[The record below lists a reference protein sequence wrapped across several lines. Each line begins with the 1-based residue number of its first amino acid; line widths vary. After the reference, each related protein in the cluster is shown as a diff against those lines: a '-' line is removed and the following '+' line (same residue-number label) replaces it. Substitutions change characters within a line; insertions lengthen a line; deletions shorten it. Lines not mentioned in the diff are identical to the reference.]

1 MAQTKDYLFT
11 RIPTHLMLCLD
22 NNCRS
27 VLFSLIQLSSYYQTK
42 DNKFDG
48 WFFRSNADLEAE
60 TNLSKNVLKG
70 ALDTLYKANVIDII
84 PQQKGKGIKQETC
97 KYKVKYDE
105 FQRFEYITIE
115 DCYKNPDYALETCDY
130 KHGAPSFLQTSQPTS
145 QPTLQPTSQPTSL
158 LTSLPTLGKSDN
170 NVYNVYN
177 IDNKE
182 NIDNNNNRIN
192 KLLNNSNLLVDSNFS
207 FSNKDI
213 ELDDMN
219 ECEYHNTNSMIKE
232 EMKGLRED
240 EKPLYLK
247 DSIEV
252 DGGLDEEEECHIS
265 KSSDDKPTTPKTDT
279 NDELSIGDDSPVSL
293 KYDNSSAPE
302 KMERKPMHP
311 DEPSEMSIEDYNKMV
326 LENKIKELVEME
338 KKGIKDDAL
347 FFRTAESY
355 QYVFG
360 ERTIQDACNSLRF
373 IINGVLKGLDGTEA

>member
-1 MAQTKDYLFT
+1 M
-11 RIPTHLMLCLD
+11 MCLD

-27 VLFSLIQLSSYYQTK
+27 VLLCLIQFSSFCQTK

-48 WFFRSNADLEAE
+48 WFFRSNSDLEAQ
-60 TNLSKNVLKG
+60 TKLSKNVLKG
-70 ALDTLYKANVIDII
+70 ALDALYKANVIDII

-105 FQRFEYITIE
+105 FRRFEDITIE

-177 IDNKE
+177 IDN
-182 NIDNNNNRIN
+182 NNNRIN

-219 ECEYHNTNSMIKE
+219 ECEYHITNSMIKE

-279 NDELSIGDDSPVSL
+279 NDKSSIGGDNPVSL
-293 KYDNSSAPE
+293 KYDNSSAPVS
-302 KMERKPMHP
+302 MEAKPMP
-311 DEPSEMSIEDYNKMV
+311 SDEPSEMSIDDYNMRV
-326 LENKIKELVEME
+326 LMDKIMRLVEME
-338 KKGIKDDAL
+338 KNNTKDDGL
-347 FFRTAESY
+347 FYQAAEIY
-355 QYVFG
+355 QLVYN
-360 ERTIQDACNSLRF
+360 EKTIKDACNSVRCV
-373 IINGVLKGLDGTEA
+373 INNVLDDNYNPEE

>member
-1 MAQTKDYLFT
+1 MAQTKEYLFT
-11 RIPTHLMLCLD
+11 QVPTHLMLCLD
-22 NNCRS
+22 RNCRS
-27 VLFSLIQLSSYYQTK
+27 VLFTLLQLSSYYQTK

-60 TNLSKNVLKG
+60 TRLNTKVLSG
-70 ALDTLYKANVIDII
+70 ALDALFKAKIIDII
-84 PQQKGKGIKQETC
+84 PQQKGQGVKQVSR
-97 KYKVKYDE
+97 KYKVLYDE
-105 FQRFEYITIE
+105 FKRFENISLE
-115 DCYKNPDYALETCDY
+115 ECYKNPEYLIETDDY
-130 KHGAPSFLQTSQPTS
+130 KHGAPSFQQASKQ
-145 QPTLQPTSQPTSL
+145 
-158 LTSLPTLGKSDN
+158 TSLPTEELTSEPSSEPTSEKSTN
-170 NVYNVYN
+170 NVYNIN
-177 IDNKE
+177 

-192 KLLNNSNLLVDSNFS
+192 KLLNNSNLLVDSFFS

-326 LENKIKELVEME
+326 LEDKIKELVEME